1 MLPGH
6 VCRARTAM
14 NSSVASSISKDPLCS
29 TAALRSPSL
38 FVPPF
43 FTPLIR
49 GVFFNVLARQATLML
64 LVRFVR
70 SDRKV
75 KARLG
80 KIIFNVSERVAVIVS
95 GRGGLQ
101 ELSGEESGVAKTKA
115 QPFIQRVFGNQIE
128 FVPNVAAGTW
138 VGGNRNR
145 SAAGVKIVI

>member
-1 MLPGH
+1 
-6 VCRARTAM
+6 
-14 NSSVASSISKDPLCS
+14 
-29 TAALRSPSL
+29 
-38 FVPPF
+38 
-43 FTPLIR
+43 
-49 GVFFNVLARQATLML
+49 ML

-101 ELSGEESGVAKTKA
+101 ELSGEESGVTKTKV
-115 QPFIQRVFGNQIE
+115 QPFIHLVFGNQIE
-128 FVPNVAAGTW
+128 FVSDVAAGAG

-145 SAAGVKIVI
+145 SAASVKVVVRSGQPVALKGLLEFPFLTGVFLHPGPELHKIPAAHLIGETVLVVI